1 MYENK
6 TTWND
11 VEKKLVA
18 EFVTNAT
25 EIKKLEASQ
34 KDIMAKLIEQA
45 PHKRGDVIKWT
56 ETGRKR
62 NVGTIWNPEYVDIA
76 DSERKAV
83 VRRVIPDVWVYE
95 GKLHRFNYDYEF
107 VVLKKDG
114 SIGVNQVYVGS
125 VKYEW
130 TGEHVDMDNK

>member
-6 TTWND
+6 TILND

-45 PHKRGDVIKWT
+45 PHKRGDVVKWT
-56 ETGRKR
+56 ETGRRK
-62 NVGTIWNPEYVDIA
+62 NIGTIWNPKYVDVA

-83 VRRVIPDVWVYE
+83 VYRVRPSINVWNGE
-95 GKLHRFNYDYEF
+95 FRGFSYDYEF

-114 SIGVNQVYVGS
+114 SVGVNSVYVHGN
-125 VKYEW
+125 YEW
-130 TGEHVDMDNK
+130 TGEHVNME